1 MESFLC
7 DSELQ
12 LRIEERNIVFIS
24 GDVGGV
30 QPARV
35 SRSATL
41 IQPLRTFTFLPPRI
55 HCSCLQFI
63 TVSLYS
69 LVEALAYALALSSER
84 V

>member
-1 MESFLC
+1 MNDGRAVC
-7 DSELQ
+7 V
-12 LRIEERNIVFIS
+12 IEEGNIAFIS

-30 QPARV
+30 QPARF

-41 IQPLRTFTFLPPRI
+41 IQRLRTFTFLPPRI

-69 LVEALAYALALSSER
+69 LAGSLAYALALSSQR